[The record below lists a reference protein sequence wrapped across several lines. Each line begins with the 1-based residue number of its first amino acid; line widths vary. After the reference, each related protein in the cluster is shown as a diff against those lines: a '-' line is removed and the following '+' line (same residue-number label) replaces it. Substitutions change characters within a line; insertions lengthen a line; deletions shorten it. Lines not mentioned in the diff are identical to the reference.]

1 MLYLGI
7 DQHSK
12 QITVAVL
19 DDAGDS
25 VIRRQVSTRPGKTR
39 AFLESVRQQGPYLAI
54 VEVCG
59 FNDWLIKLL
68 EECGCQEVVL
78 IHPERPS
85 KKKTDR
91 RDAYKLAELLWL
103 NGERLIGGQ
112 KPKGIRRVH
121 VPAPQQAEDRQL
133 TALRQRL
140 SRQRT
145 RTINQI
151 KRILHRH
158 NRMWESPTKTFQTKA
173 VKRWLRELELPGIDR
188 LELNQ
193 LLAGWELLDEQLCEV
208 NQAIDQR
215 VVEHPL
221 DSATTILRYVPGLGA
236 FGALAVASRIG
247 PIERFPRP
255 RSLPNYFGLTPSCR
269 NSGNQNDRLGSI
281 TKEGS
286 QMVRFVLGQ
295 AVLHV
300 LKKDR
305 HMRDWYR
312 RIKRRRG
319 SKIARVAVMRR
330 LATIIWHMLT
340 YKEPYYPG
348 GPPRLRKTKGDL
360 GSGSAK
366 GTSTS
371 KVLITV

>member
-19 DDAGDS
+19 DSTGN
-25 VIRRQVSTRPGKTR
+25 VMTRRQVSTRPEKTK
-39 AFLESVRQQGPYLAI
+39 AFLEKLRQQGPYLAI

-59 FNDWLIKLL
+59 FNDWLIKMLA
-68 EECGCQEVVL
+68 ECGCQEVIL

-103 NGERLIGGQ
+103 NGERLADGK
-112 KPKGIRRVH
+112 KPKGIRRVL
-121 VPAPQQAEDRQL
+121 VPEPQQAQDRQL
-133 TALRQRL
+133 TSLRQRL
-140 SRQRT
+140 ARQRT
-145 RTINQI
+145 RTINRI
-151 KRILHRH
+151 KRLLHRH
-158 NRMWESPTKTFQTKA
+158 NLMWESPTKTFQTRA
-173 VKRWLRELELPGIDR
+173 VRRWLGELELPAVDR
-188 LELNQ
+188 LELDQ
-193 LLAGWELLDEQLCEV
+193 SRAQWELLDEQLREV
-208 NQAIDQR
+208 NQVIEQR
-215 VVEHPL
+215 VSRSSSDAAVTL
-221 DSATTILRYVPGLGA
+221 LCYVPGLAG

-247 PIERFPRP
+247 PIERFARP
-255 RSLPNYFGLTPSCR
+255 RSLANYFGLTPGCR
-269 NSGNQNDRLGSI
+269 NSGKQTDRLGSI

-305 HMRDWYR
+305 HMRRWYR
-312 RIKRRRG
+312 RIKHRRG

-330 LATIIWHMLT
+330 LTTIIWHMLT
-340 YKEPYYPG
+340 YREAYYPG
-348 GPPRLRKTKGDL
+348 GPPRLRK
-360 GSGSAK
+360 SGPEP
-366 GTSTS
+366 GPTQHTS
-371 KVLITV
+371 KNKGLITV